1 MREELY
7 PSHPRSDTN
16 ERSQQKNLQNNE
28 QKDCL
33 SVKVEPEVS
42 KKDEKRGKSGKT
54 WREESKVTAHF
65 TSTGRRCSKV
75 VSREREKNPKR
86 SHEYRQNLYR
96 KRTRRG

>member
-1 MREELY
+1 M
-7 PSHPRSDTN
+7 
-16 ERSQQKNLQNNE
+16 QNNE

-33 SVKVEPEVS
+33 SVKVEPEVL